1 MWASNVSVTTKNISE
16 EKSLEILSIIYL
28 SQTQTVSN
36 CGWKYPQQN
45 ATNSFQI
52 FSFKN
57 VLGFC
62 PVLYLENLFSQT
74 TVALFYIFV
83 LYGAVG
89 HIFSATLWTL
99 LSYIVL
105 FYWIFMF
112 IYILAVKY
120 TYMQVFIASL
130 ISITISGWTF
140 TKPLV
145 MEEYG
150 CVDWICC
157 NRNACLIY

>member
-1 MWASNVSVTTKNISE
+1 MPDTAFSTLDTTSWNSMFMKCNTCVSFKCLSHNKNISE

-62 PVLYLENLFSQT
+62 PVLYLENLFSQNNSCFILHFCPLWCCGSHFFCYFMNFIILYCLILLDIY
-74 TVALFYIFV
+74 VYI
-83 LYGAVG
+83 
-89 HIFSATLWTL
+89 HIGCE
-99 LSYIVL
+99 
-105 FYWIFMF
+105 
-112 IYILAVKY
+112 IYIY
-120 TYMQVFIASL
+120 AS
-130 ISITISGWTF
+130 IH
-140 TKPLV
+140 
-145 MEEYG
+145 
-150 CVDWICC
+150 
-157 NRNACLIY
+157 CLSHF